1 MDYRHHGLRA
11 PSALDSFSVRDL
23 KTLSL
28 WSATSPHKAVDSIYP
43 YMGIGLVKV
52 GIYPHADG
60 PCTYTSGA
68 PTCSEIPK
76 TFAWD
81 RKVPSSRSVPR
92 EGRFRVLL
100 GERLCTRKR
109 RFTQFTTPFTQ
120 RAI

>member
-28 WSATSPHKAVDSIYP
+28 WSETSLHKAVDSIYP
-43 YMGIGLVKV
+43 LMGIGLVKI
-52 GIYPHADG
+52 GIYQHADG
-60 PCTYTSGA
+60 PFTDTSGD
-68 PTCSEIPK
+68 PTCTEIPK

-81 RKVPSSRSVPR
+81 RKVPSSRSVQR
-92 EGRFRVLL
+92 GGHFSVLL
-100 GERLCTRKR
+100 GEMLCTRKI
-109 RFTQFTTPFTQ
+109 RFTQFTTPLTQ